1 MATKKLSE
9 VNTSSLTSTTK
20 ILAVVNGEVVQIEAN
35 NFVDTDTY
43 ETDMEEVITRLDNI

>member
-20 ILAVVNGEVVQIEAN
+20 ILAVVNGEVVQIDSK

-43 ETDMEEVITRLDNI
+43 EADMENVITRLNNI

>member
-9 VNTSSLTSTTK
+9 VNTSSLTNTTK

-35 NFVDTDTY
+35 NFVDTETY
-43 ETDMEEVITRLDNI
+43 ETDMQSVITRLDAI